1 MTNVLNSM
9 SLTSEAPGAR
19 HRVALLSTGGTIA
32 MTASSR
38 GAEIALSGADIGATV
53 ADAANIDLTIVEVF
67 AKPSANI
74 GLADMAHLA
83 DIARKLASDKTVD
96 GIVIAHGTDTIE
108 ETAWGLDL
116 MTQSSIPIVVTGA
129 MRTADAPG
137 ADGLANL
144 IAACQVA
151 ASPQA
156 RGLGVLVVLAEEV
169 HGASLVRKV
178 RTFGPHAFSSEP
190 MGPLGWVSEG
200 RVRIVTRLA
209 EPSLA
214 LTLGERR
221 PVVPVVVVH
230 AGFEPE
236 ALELF
241 ETGGVDGLVLCL
253 PGGGHAPAVL
263 APTLERLAARMPVVF
278 CTRTRGFETLRA
290 TYGYAGGE
298 IDLIQRGLIAAG
310 SLEGLKARCALALLL
325 SQGVEKQAVRGF
337 FEGFG
342 GG

>member
-1 MTNVLNSM
+1 M
-9 SLTSEAPGAR
+9 SEPVGTAAR
-19 HRVALLSTGGTIA
+19 RRIALLSTGGTIA
-32 MTASSR
+32 MTASRR
-38 GAEIALSGADIGATV
+38 GAEIALCGADIGARV
-53 ADAANIDLTIVEVF
+53 ADAADIDLTVVEVF

-74 GLADMAHLA
+74 GLYDMARLTEVAEALA
-83 DIARKLASDKTVD
+83 AAGDVD

-116 MTQSSIPIVVTGA
+116 MTRSPVPIVVTGA

-156 RGLGVLVVLAEEV
+156 CGLGVLVVFAEEI
-169 HGASLVRKV
+169 HAASLVRKT
-178 RTFGPHAFSSEP
+178 RTFGPYAFSSEP
-190 MGPLGWVSEG
+190 LGPLGWVCEG
-200 RVRIVTRLA
+200 RVQVAARPTKPVPRLK
-209 EPSLA
+209 
-214 LTLGERR
+214 LGAGR

-236 ALELF
+236 VLELF

-278 CTRTRGFETLRA
+278 CTRTRGFQTLSG

-298 IDLIQRGLIAAG
+298 MDLIQRGLIAAG
-310 SLEGLKARCALALLL
+310 SLDALKARCALALLL
-325 SQGVEKQAVRGF
+325 SGDATPETVRGF
-337 FEGFG
+337 FEGFAAS
-342 GG
+342 

>member
-1 MTNVLNSM
+1 MNP
-9 SLTSEAPGAR
+9 AAR
-19 HRVALLSTGGTIA
+19 RRIALLSTGGTIA

-38 GAEIALSGADIGATV
+38 GAEIAFSGADIGATV
-53 ADAANIDLTIVEVF
+53 ADAADIDLTVVEVC

-74 GLADMAHLA
+74 GLGDMANLA
-83 DIARKLASDKTVD
+83 GIARELAAGGAVD

-116 MTQSSIPIVVTGA
+116 MTQSPIPIVVTGA

-144 IAACQVA
+144 IAACQTA
-151 ASPQA
+151 ASPSA
-156 RGLGVLVVLAEEV
+156 RGLGVLVVLSEEI
-169 HGASLVRKV
+169 HAASLVRKV
-178 RTFGPHAFSSEP
+178 RTFGPSAFSSEP
-190 MGPLGWVSEG
+190 MGPLGWVCEG
-200 RVRIVTRLA
+200 KVRIVTRLA
-209 EPSLA
+209 TPSPS
-214 LTLGERR
+214 LTLGAGR
-221 PVVPVVVVH
+221 PVVPIVVVH

-236 ALELF
+236 ALEMF
-241 ETGGVDGLVLCL
+241 EAGGIDGLVLAL

-263 APTLERLAARMPVVF
+263 ASALERLAARMPVVF
-278 CTRTRGFETLRA
+278 CTRTRGFETLSA

-310 SLEGLKARCALALLL
+310 SPDALKARCALALLL
-325 SQGVEKQAVRGF
+325 SQGAGPEAVRGL

>member
-1 MTNVLNSM
+1 MT
-9 SLTSEAPGAR
+9 AAR
-19 HRVALLSTGGTIA
+19 HIRRRVALLSTGGTIT

-53 ADAANIDLTIVEVF
+53 ADAADIDLTVVEVF

-83 DIARKLASDKTVD
+83 EVAEALAAAGEVD

-116 MTQSSIPIVVTGA
+116 MLQSPIPVVVTGA

-144 IAACQVA
+144 IAACQTA
-151 ASPQA
+151 ASPSA
-156 RGLGVLVVLAEEV
+156 RGLGVLVVLAEEI
-169 HGASLVRKV
+169 HAASLVRKT

-190 MGPLGWVSEG
+190 MGPLGWVCEG
-200 RVRIVTRLA
+200 RVRITARLA
-209 EPSLA
+209 SPSPA
-214 LTLGERR
+214 LTLGAQR
-221 PVVPVVVVH
+221 PVVLIVVVH

-310 SLEGLKARCALALLL
+310 SLDGLKARCALALLL
-325 SQGVEKQAVRGF
+325 SQGAGLEAIRGF
-337 FEGFG
+337 FDGFG

>member
-1 MTNVLNSM
+1 MTGPLKQAV
-9 SLTSEAPGAR
+9 GR
-19 HRVALLSTGGTIA
+19 RCIALLSTGGTIA

-38 GAEIALSGADIGATV
+38 GADIALSGADISAMV
-53 ADAANIDLTIVEVF
+53 ADAADIDLTVVEVF

-83 DIARKLASDKTVD
+83 DIARRLASDGAVD

-108 ETAWGLDL
+108 ETAWGLNL

-156 RGLGVLVVLAEEV
+156 RGLGVLVVLAEEI
-169 HGASLVRKV
+169 HAASLARKV

-190 MGPLGWVSEG
+190 MGPLGWVCEG
-200 RVRIVTRLA
+200 RVRIVTRLTA
-209 EPSLA
+209 PSPS
-214 LTLGERR
+214 LTLGSGR
-221 PVVPVVVVH
+221 PVVPIVVVH

-236 ALELF
+236 VLELF

-263 APTLERLAARMPVVF
+263 APKLERLAARIPVVF

-310 SLEGLKARCALALLL
+310 SLDGLKARFALAILL
-325 SQGVEKQAVRGF
+325 SQGAGQEAVRSF
-337 FEGFG
+337 FESFG

>member
-1 MTNVLNSM
+1 MTDPVNPPV
-9 SLTSEAPGAR
+9 R
-19 HRVALLSTGGTIA
+19 RRIALLSTGGTIA

-38 GAEIALSGADIGATV
+38 GAEIALSGADIGARIAEA
-53 ADAANIDLTIVEVF
+53 ADIDLTVVEVF

-74 GLADMAHLA
+74 DLADMGHLA
-83 DIARKLASDKTVD
+83 GIARHLATDGSVD

-116 MTQSSIPIVVTGA
+116 MTQSSIPVVVTGA

-144 IAACQVA
+144 IAGCQVA
-151 ASPQA
+151 ASLKT
-156 RGLGVLVVLAEEV
+156 RGLGVLVVFAEEI
-169 HGASLVRKV
+169 HAASLVRKT

-190 MGPLGWVSEG
+190 LGPLGWVCEG
-200 RVRIVTRLA
+200 GVEIVMRPMA
-209 EPSLA
+209 PSPA
-214 LTLGERR
+214 LSLGADR
-221 PVVPVVVVH
+221 PVVPILVVH

-236 ALELF
+236 ALKLF
-241 ETGGVDGLVLCL
+241 EAGGVDGLVLAL

-278 CTRTRGFETLRA
+278 CTRTRGFGTLRA
-290 TYGYAGGE
+290 TYGYAGAE
-298 IDLIQRGLIAAG
+298 TDLIQRGLIAAG
-310 SLEGLKARCALALLL
+310 SLDGLKARCALALLL
-325 SQGVEKQAVRGF
+325 SQGAGREAVRGF

>member
-1 MTNVLNSM
+1 MMTGPLKQAV
-9 SLTSEAPGAR
+9 GR
-19 HRVALLSTGGTIA
+19 RCIALLSTGGTIA

-38 GAEIALSGADIGATV
+38 GADIALSGADISAMV
-53 ADAANIDLTIVEVF
+53 ADAADIDLTVVEVF

-83 DIARKLASDKTVD
+83 HIAGQRALDGAVD

-129 MRTADAPG
+129 MRAADAPG

-156 RGLGVLVVLAEEV
+156 RGLGVLVVLAEEI
-169 HGASLVRKV
+169 HAASLARKV

-190 MGPLGWVSEG
+190 MGPLGWVCEG
-200 RVRIVTRLA
+200 RVRIVTRLTT
-209 EPSLA
+209 PSPS
-214 LTLGERR
+214 LTLGSGR
-221 PVVPVVVVH
+221 PVVPIVVVH

-236 ALELF
+236 VLELF

-263 APTLERLAARMPVVF
+263 APTLERLAARIPVVF

-310 SLEGLKARCALALLL
+310 SLDGLKARCALALLL
-325 SQGVEKQAVRGF
+325 SQGAGQEAVRSF

>member
-1 MTNVLNSM
+1 MTDPVNPLV
-9 SLTSEAPGAR
+9 R
-19 HRVALLSTGGTIA
+19 RRIALLSTGGTIA
-32 MTASSR
+32 MTATSA

-53 ADAANIDLTIVEVF
+53 SDLTDIDLTVVEVF

-74 GLADMAHLA
+74 GLADMEYLA
-83 DIARKLASDKTVD
+83 GIARKLAGEGKVD

-116 MTQSSIPIVVTGA
+116 MTQSPIPIVVTGA

-144 IAACQVA
+144 IAACQTA
-151 ASPQA
+151 ASPSA
-156 RGLGVLVVLAEEV
+156 RGLGVLVVLAEEI
-169 HGASLVRKV
+169 HAASLVRKV
-178 RTFGPHAFSSEP
+178 RTFGPSAFSSEP
-190 MGPLGWVSEG
+190 MGPLGWVCEG
-200 RVRIVTRLA
+200 RVRVMARLA
-209 EPSLA
+209 APSPS
-214 LTLGERR
+214 LTLGAGR
-221 PVVPVVVVH
+221 PVVPIIVVH

-263 APTLERLAARMPVVF
+263 ALTLERLAARMPVIF
-278 CTRTRGFETLRA
+278 CTRTRGFETLSA

-310 SLEGLKARCALALLL
+310 SLDALKARCALALLL
-325 SQGVEKQAVRGF
+325 SQGVGLEAIRGF

-342 GG
+342 GGGSPAV